1 MHNVQDYSVLY
12 DNAVRPVI
20 CEGWYLIGKIDTT
33 DKKIYDRSLY
43 WLGTDTSLT
52 SGGVKLV
59 LWVQISTLSEIMR
72 SCKDFPHFNQ
82 ISTLAYNRANSVIIK
97 NAIILTHWCRI
108 CPLRWFTAQNHSAIM
123 QKIISIC
130 IIQLKKKKKNQKP
143 IKYFHWKIYS

>member
-1 MHNVQDYSVLY
+1 MNINGQ
-12 DNAVRPVI
+12 
-20 CEGWYLIGKIDTT
+20 KT
-33 DKKIYDRSLY
+33 KIYDRSLY

-97 NAIILTHWCRI
+97 NAIILNI
-108 CPLRWFTAQNHSAIM
+108 IHSIFNLHETGDV
-123 QKIISIC
+123 I
-130 IIQLKKKKKNQKP
+130 
-143 IKYFHWKIYS
+143 